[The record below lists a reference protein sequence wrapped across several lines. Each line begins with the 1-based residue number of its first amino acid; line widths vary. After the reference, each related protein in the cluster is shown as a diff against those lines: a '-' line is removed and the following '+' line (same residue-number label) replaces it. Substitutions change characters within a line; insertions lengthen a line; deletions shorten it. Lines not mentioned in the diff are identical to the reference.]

1 MLLVKCQQSNA
12 EFSKMKDFTTFEKK
26 IGVTFNDKDL
36 LKQAFTHRSYINEN
50 PKLSLFHNERLEF
63 LGDAVLELSVTDY
76 LFKKYPEENEGEL
89 TSYRA
94 ALVNAITLSRA
105 AVELAMDEF
114 LLLSKGEAKDL
125 GKARQY
131 ILANTFEAIIGAIYL
146 DKGYDAADKFISKGL
161 FHYTDEIVEKRLWQD
176 AKSYFQEMSQEREGV
191 TPLYKVLKEV
201 GPDHDKIFTVGVFL
215 GTEMVSKGD
224 GSSKQEA
231 EQEAA
236 REGLKERKWMNPVRD
251 DMASI

>member
-1 MLLVKCQQSNA
+1 
-12 EFSKMKDFTTFEKK
+12 MKDFKAFEEK
-26 IGVTFNDKDL
+26 IGVIFKDKSL

-50 PKLSLFHNERLEF
+50 PKLNISHNERLEF

-76 LFKKYPEENEGEL
+76 LFKKYTEENEGDL

-94 ALVNAITLSRA
+94 ALVNATTLSRA
-105 AVELAMDEF
+105 AVELGMDEF
-114 LLLSKGEAKDL
+114 LLLSKGEAKDK

-131 ILANTFEAIIGAIYL
+131 ILANTFEAMIGAIYL
-146 DKGYDAADKFISKGL
+146 DKGYDAADKFIAKSL

-191 TPLYKVLKEV
+191 TPLYKVLKET

-215 GTEMVSKGD
+215 GDELVSKGE

-236 REGLKERKWMNPVRD
+236 QKGLKERKWVN
-251 DMASI
+251 